1 VDQAASVDLKL
12 AVARLD
18 DIDYSLEIWG
28 IGDEQEIQD
37 WLEGTVDIDP
47 LYLGSFYDDDL
58 SGDIDLGTVIVASG
72 DRGYLAAVN
81 WGKKEL
87 IINVVSND
95 VEKVDLPSGSDPA
108 TILPDFDNPV
118 FFDMD
123 DDAYLTPASAMMLK
137 TNKNISDYYPEPISV
152 VFDAGTINLV
162 YQWAVALVDDDILLG
177 ITQGVTPADVSGSST
192 GIDKVLDYNVISGD
206 VDPVN
211 DFRILFAPDG
221 QGIADISIDTVNPLS
236 NSGEICAL
244 PMVLEFAITGEMV
257 DAYDSDLA
265 EFMELNLGDDPTE
278 TEILQL
284 VRDMLYFEKDW
295 GSVRE
300 NISLENAAVEIRIK
314 EDNVADKTF
323 IVFRIYLL
331 MVDGGSSG
339 IVENVDIK
347 GQSYLIIYDGD
358 MDGILSD
365 PLRLLGSEN
374 GPDST
379 ITSGGGGGGGCALG
393 FLTPFALLLIA
404 PLLILIKKQR

>member
-1 VDQAASVDLKL
+1 M

-18 DIDYSLEIWG
+18 DVDYSLEIWG
-28 IGDEQEIQD
+28 IRDQQD
-37 WLEGTVDIDP
+37 VVNWLEGTGDLDAVLLENFSGP
-47 LYLGSFYDDDL
+47 SF
-58 SGDIDLGTVIVASG
+58 SREIDLGTIITKFDAKG
-72 DRGYLAAVN
+72 CFAVSN
-81 WGKKEL
+81 WGKLEL
-87 IINVVSND
+87 ELDDVAGDVVKLFDGSSPYINTV
-95 VEKVDLPSGSDPA
+95 LA
-108 TILPDFDNPV
+108 
-118 FFDMD
+118 DMD
-123 DDAYLTPASAMMLK
+123 DPILFETQNDRYLTPATVQLLGTEKM
-137 TNKNISDYYPEPISV
+137 ISEYFPDPFSMVY
-152 VFDAGTINLV
+152 DAGMLNFS
-162 YQWAVALVDDDILLG
+162 YHWAVSLLEDENVILG
-177 ITQGVTPADVSGSST
+177 VTQGVTPADVSGSST

-347 GQSYLIIYDGD
+347 GQNYLVIYDGE
-358 MDGILSD
+358 MDGKFSD
-365 PLRLLGSEN
+365 PLQLLGSEN

-379 ITSGGGGGGGCALG
+379 ITSGGGGGGGCSLG
-393 FLTPFALLLIA
+393 FLPPLALLLIA